1 MEKPWCELVHSFTGT
16 TAEVYKSLG
25 NIHADYGFTHC
36 LESESDTESDTEN
49 IKVETFSSVT
59 HFDVAHED
67 ELDEL
72 HSLMNFTAYKQ
83 RKKEVGNVKP
93 LISYLTR
100 KID

>member
-1 MEKPWCELVHSFTGT
+1 MEKPWCELVYSFAGT

-25 NIHADYGFTHC
+25 NGHADYGFTHC
-36 LESESDTESDTEN
+36 LENESDTESDTEN

-72 HSLMNFTAYKQ
+72 HSLQAE
-83 RKKEVGNVKP
+83 KERG
-93 LISYLTR
+93 R
-100 KID
+100 